1 MLKIWKKSCEPFR
14 SYLLNST
21 ANPAKFEWTW
31 AGLAVLFSRQ
41 LPNGAHNFFHTF
53 SICFINYFM
62 RNPQTTFAPIFLTH
76 ISARI
81 DGVSNVVR
89 RLGQISTRRR
99 FCLSSAKITRGEP
112 LRPFSFPQALKACI
126 CIIAA
131 AFLSIMKNRC
141 WLGLVL
147 VLNLALKRLF

>member
-1 MLKIWKKSCEPFR
+1 
-14 SYLLNST
+14 
-21 ANPAKFEWTW
+21 
-31 AGLAVLFSRQ
+31 
-41 LPNGAHNFFHTF
+41 
-53 SICFINYFM
+53 M
-62 RNPQTTFAPIFLTH
+62 RNPQTTSAPTFLTH
-76 ISARI
+76 IIARI

-131 AFLSIMKNRC
+131 ALLSKMKNRC

-147 VLNLALKRLF
+147 VLNLALKRLFLHAVSLVLVRDDILAHCMPPLHKTNYA